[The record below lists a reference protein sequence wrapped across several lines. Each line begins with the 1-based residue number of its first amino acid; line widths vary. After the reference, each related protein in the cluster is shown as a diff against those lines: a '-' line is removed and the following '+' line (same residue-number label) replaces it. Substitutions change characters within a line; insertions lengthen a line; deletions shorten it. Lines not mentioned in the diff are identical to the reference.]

1 MSEEQVMDKAEEKK
15 VVLSSQKKGKK
26 DFSLYDPFQ
35 AIQRGKPGSS
45 DFDEALHLKPWIP

>member
-1 MSEEQVMDKAEEKK
+1 MDKAEEKK